1 MITVIL
7 AAIGVGVSL
16 AVVLML
22 WGMAAAAK
30 RADEQLGKINGKKLE

>member
-1 MITVIL
+1 MGTVMTV
-7 AAIGVGVSL
+7 IGVGFSL

-30 RADEQLGKINGKKLE
+30 RADEAMEKMIGKK

>member
-7 AAIGVGVSL
+7 AAIGVGFSL

-22 WGMAAAAK
+22 WVMAAAAK
-30 RADEQLGKINGKKLE
+30 RADEAMEKWNKNI